1 MTLGGEGQLQLH
13 QASHVADSGG
23 GVTTNSGIVQKIKLL
38 DPIKLHNLGGEL
50 PARGVGAK
58 FKFCQKF
65 WSGRFASNT
74 SQSILG

>member
-38 DPIKLHNLGGEL
+38 ELIKLQNLGGVL
-50 PARGVGAK
+50 PVKVFGAES
-58 FKFCQKF
+58 KFCQRF
-65 WSGRFASNT
+65 WSG
-74 SQSILG
+74 